1 MKFVWEITVWTALY
15 EMYSRSIA
23 LLTTLFQKGMR
34 RSGVSRLN
42 MAITVV
48 RLSYSFAYISALE
61 LDGND

>member
-15 EMYSRSIA
+15 VLYSRSIA

-48 RLSYSFAYISALE
+48 RLSYSFA
-61 LDGND
+61 

>member
-48 RLSYSFAYISALE
+48 RLSYSFA
-61 LDGND
+61 